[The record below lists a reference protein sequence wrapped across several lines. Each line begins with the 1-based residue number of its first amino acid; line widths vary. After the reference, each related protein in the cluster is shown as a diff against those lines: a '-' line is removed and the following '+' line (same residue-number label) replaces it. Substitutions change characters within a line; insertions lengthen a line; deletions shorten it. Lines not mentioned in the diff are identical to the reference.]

1 MEIEVKGH
9 SGCRID
15 IIKENNNIYLEKST
29 FDPKYVK
36 DYITKLSNKKKR
48 LARNINTSEFQRYTK

>member
-36 DYITKLSNKKKR
+36 RLYNQAIKQKKR

>member
-1 MEIEVKGH
+1 MEIKVKGH

-29 FDPKYVK
+29 FDSKYVK
-36 DYITKLSNKKKR
+36 DYIIRLSNKKRR
-48 LARNINTSEFQRYTK
+48 LKKNINI

>member
-1 MEIEVKGH
+1 MEIKVKGH

-29 FDPKYVK
+29 FDSKYH
-36 DYITKLSNKKKR
+36 
-48 LARNINTSEFQRYTK
+48 

>member
-1 MEIEVKGH
+1 MEIKVKGH

-29 FDPKYVK
+29 FDSKYVN
-36 DYITKLSNKKKR
+36 YIIRLSNKKRR
-48 LARNINTSEFQRYTK
+48 LKKNINI